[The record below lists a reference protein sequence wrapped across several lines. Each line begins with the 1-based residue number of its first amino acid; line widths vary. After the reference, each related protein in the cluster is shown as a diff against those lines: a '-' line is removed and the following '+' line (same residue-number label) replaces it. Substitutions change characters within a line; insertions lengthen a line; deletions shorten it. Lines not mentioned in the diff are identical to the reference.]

1 MNWQLIVQTI
11 NSSSQAQN
19 VNIMTFNGNEL
30 AAIIKMA
37 VSMAAADGRFD
48 DEEKKSIFE
57 ELLDFG
63 VRPNDQA
70 VLTIAARDMEASEA
84 FATIARMTDL
94 QKKYVTGFLAVIMVS
109 DGQVDE
115 SEVKMWQLISALA
128 GLPTMTISEA
138 LDFWR
143 NH

>member
-1 MNWQLIVQTI
+1 
-11 NSSSQAQN
+11 
-19 VNIMTFNGNEL
+19 MTFNGNEL

-48 DEEKKSIFE
+48 EEEKKSIFE

-128 GLPTMTISEA
+128 GLPTMNISEA